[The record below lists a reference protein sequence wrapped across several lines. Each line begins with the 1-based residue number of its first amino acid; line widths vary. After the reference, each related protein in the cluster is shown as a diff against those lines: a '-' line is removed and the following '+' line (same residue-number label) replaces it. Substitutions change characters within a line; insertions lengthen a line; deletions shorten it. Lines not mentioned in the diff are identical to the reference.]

1 MSYHIE
7 NDKNA
12 ENFEGHRGR
21 GLDWTLYEG
30 DLVHE
35 FFETREDAVTA
46 SQSIRDNLRDRIE
59 HLRNE
64 LEEAEFDLEELQD
77 LA

>member
-12 ENFEGHRGR
+12 ENFEFNKGR
-21 GLDWTLYEG
+21 GLDWTLYDG

-35 FFETREDAVTA
+35 FCVSQEEAETALEAIRNAARDRVERLRED
-46 SQSIRDNLRDRIE
+46 
-59 HLRNE
+59 
-64 LEEAEFDLEELQD
+64 LEEAEFDLQEMLD
-77 LA
+77 G

>member
-12 ENFEGHRGR
+12 ENFEGHKGR
-21 GLDWTLYEG
+21 GLDWTLYDG

-46 SQSIRDNLRDRIE
+46 SQAMRDDLRDHIE
-59 HLRNE
+59 RLRE
-64 LEEAEFDLEELQD
+64 DLEEAEFDLQEMLD
-77 LA
+77 G

>member
-12 ENFEGHRGR
+12 ENFEGNKGR
-21 GLDWTLYEG
+21 GLDWTLYDG

-46 SQSIRDNLRDRIE
+46 SQAMRDDLRDHIE
-59 HLRNE
+59 RLRE
-64 LEEAEFDLEELQD
+64 DLEEAEFDLQEMLD
-77 LA
+77 G